1 MRTIFLNQSG
11 HRWRNV
17 SYAGKAQRLLV
28 LDPATGT
35 KKHVALYYRE
45 AVGNFVV
52 SYIRDKGKTVPLFE
66 WDESEECQVYAIN
79 TEANRNLKY
88 ATR

>member
-52 SYIRDKGKTVPLFE
+52 SYIRHKGKATPLLE
-66 WDESEECQVYAIN
+66 WGEGQDGQIYAIN
-79 TEANRNLKY
+79 NDANRYLKY